1 MSLITC
7 CPACGTKFRVVTDQ
21 LRISDGWVRCGRC
34 QEVFDASQVLEEMPA
49 VEAAAGAE
57 VATPQPEVEA
67 TEVASPL
74 AETAEAVQEPE
85 QGNVTLPEPEP
96 EPEPITATGYE
107 LPVLPEGPEETWLD
121 APVDVGDEAWKS
133 GSIAQRLESVRESK
147 EPDFEEEQVVTDPAL
162 EAQLGTASAL
172 PEGKEPAWE
181 AEAQERV
188 EQALDETLSPEVDA
202 VAVTPQDMALAADAQ
217 EGEEPASR
225 EAAHAIP
232 LPSFVKQ
239 AQRKAWWSKP
249 AVRFMTAI
257 GVILLLIVLLLQI
270 ALHERNTLVAWKP
283 QWRAPFESLCA
294 VMRCEL
300 APRKHIASVL
310 VTGSSFAHD
319 ERPNHYRLDISI
331 HNQSALSVATPAVE
345 LTLTDGQNQV
355 LVRKVL
361 DLAEIGAPAE
371 LAARSEWSGTLPV
384 MTQGLNLP
392 VSGYR
397 VTAFYP

>member
-1 MSLITC
+1 MRLITC
-7 CPACGTKFRVVTDQ
+7 CPACGTKFRVVADQ

-34 QEVFDASQVLEEMPA
+34 QEIFDASQALEEIPSEASAA
-49 VEAAAGAE
+49 VAARADVPTSDPDVDAAE
-57 VATPQPEVEA
+57 SVSQ
-67 TEVASPL
+67 S
-74 AETAEAVQEPE
+74 AETAELAR
-85 QGNVTLPEPEP
+85 GDRALPD
-96 EPEPITATGYE
+96 PEPISSTGYE
-107 LPVLPEGPEETWLD
+107 LPAPPEDTEETWLD
-121 APVDVGDEAWKS
+121 APVDVDDEIWKS
-133 GSIAQRLESVRESK
+133 GSIAQRMESVRESNEADPEEALTAK
-147 EPDFEEEQVVTDPAL
+147 EPAVEPP
-162 EAQLGTASAL
+162 LGAASAL
-172 PEGKEPAWE
+172 PEDEESVWE
-181 AEAQERV
+181 AEAQRSKDP
-188 EQALDETLSPEVDA
+188 ALDESGHPEADA
-202 VAVTPQDMALAADAQ
+202 AADTLRHADLVVDEQ
-217 EGEEPASR
+217 EGVEPPSS
-225 EAAHAIP
+225 EMVKGIP

-249 AVRFMTAI
+249 VVRFVTAL
-257 GVILLLIVLLLQI
+257 GVIVLFMALLLQI

-283 QWRAPFESLCA
+283 QWRASFESLCA

-310 VTGSSFAHD
+310 VTGSSFTHD
-319 ERPNHYRLDISI
+319 ARPNHYRLDISI

-361 DLAEIGAPAE
+361 DLTEIGAPAE
-371 LAARSEWSGTLPV
+371 LAARSEWNGTLPV